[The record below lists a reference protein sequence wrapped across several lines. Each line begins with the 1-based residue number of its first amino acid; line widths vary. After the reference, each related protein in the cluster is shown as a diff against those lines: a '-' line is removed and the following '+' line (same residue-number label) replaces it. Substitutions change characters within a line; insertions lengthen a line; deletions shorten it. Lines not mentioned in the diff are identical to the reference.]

1 MSNDR
6 RKKEL
11 RKKRAEKR
19 TQEMAALCARVA
31 QMQPSRQNIGGHKPG
46 RAAIYVRVGSLEQV
60 TEPVPAKPKEWSLG
74 DLFVIGATQPFYA
87 LSRLIGSIFGDTK
100 NGRQP
105 SGE

>member
-11 RKKRAEKR
+11 RKKRAER
-19 TQEMAALCARVA
+19 RANETSALRARVA
-31 QMQPSRQNIGGHKPG
+31 DSRKPEY
-46 RAAIYVRVGSLEQV
+46 AAVYIRVDSPEQV
-60 TEPVPAKPKEWSLG
+60 TEAVPAKPREWRLS
-74 DLFVIGATQPFYA
+74 DLFVIGATQPWYA

>member
-19 TQEMAALCARVA
+19 ARETAALAAHVA
-31 QMQPSRQNIGGHKPG
+31 GSQRPGG
-46 RAAIYVRVGSLEQV
+46 AVMYARVGSPEQV
-60 TEPVPAKPKEWSLG
+60 TEAVPAKPKERSLG

-87 LSRLIGSIFGDTK
+87 LSRLIGGIFGDTK

>member
-11 RKKRAEKR
+11 RRKRADKR
-19 TQEMAALCARVA
+19 AKETAALAARVA
-31 QMQPSRQNIGGHKPG
+31 EGRKPEYT
-46 RAAIYVRVGSLEQV
+46 AVYIRVGTPEQV
-60 TEPVPAKPKEWSLG
+60 TGPIPAKPREWSLS
-74 DLFVIGATQPFYA
+74 DLFVIGATQPWYA